1 MSFDIRQMTIVS
13 IFTSLTI
20 GVAVFTRFSASII
33 PFSMLP
39 LMVMLA
45 GNILGSKMGFLSML
59 LYLFVGMIGI
69 PAFASPPYGGL
80 AYVTQPSFGFL
91 IGFIFAAYVIGRI
104 SERGDSKLRT
114 YFIANIMGML
124 VINFFG
130 LVYFWLLYN
139 YILGEPISFAQV
151 FKIGAMPFLIPDLIK
166 SIIASFLGLN
176 IRKRLQLFVSL

>member
-1 MSFDIRQMTIVS
+1 
-13 IFTSLTI
+13 
-20 GVAVFTRFSASII
+20 
-33 PFSMLP
+33 
-39 LMVMLA
+39 
-45 GNILGSKMGFLSML
+45 
-59 LYLFVGMIGI
+59 
-69 PAFASPPYGGL
+69 
-80 AYVTQPSFGFL
+80 
-91 IGFIFAAYVIGRI
+91 
-104 SERGDSKLRT
+104 
-114 YFIANIMGML
+114 MGML